1 LWGCDL
7 TEPSRST
14 TTPESI
20 SPPLDTQASTSGQA
34 LVDHRKVD
42 HVISSSK
49 KQKDVKR
56 SEKESEHST
65 TNKKTVGGDK
75 STGFAE
81 SPINSSS
88 VPNVAMLVE
97 ISAYSGQVT
106 NFLVAL

>member
-20 SPPLDTQASTSGQA
+20 SRRLDTQASTTDQA
-34 LVDHRKVD
+34 LADHRNVD

-65 TNKKTVGGDK
+65 TNKKTLRGDS

-97 ISAYSGQVT
+97 ISEYSGQVVI
-106 NFLVAL
+106 FLQAL